1 MHRPDFWYPQERRL
15 PWPAFFFLPLSLVW
29 QGLGCLRALL
39 AKTWKAPCPVICVGN
54 AVVGGTGKTPIV
66 LALAHDLVAKGVNVH
81 IVSYG
86 YRGRRRGPL
95 RVDPKKH
102 DYRDVGDEALLL
114 AQIAPTW
121 IGRNRAAAIARA
133 AENGAD
139 LVLVDDGL
147 QNPHFFKDLS
157 FLVMDAQEGFG
168 NGALVPAGPL
178 RERPETALN
187 RADALIVM
195 GKSEAGQEIA
205 DRMRLMTKP
214 VIEARLAPA
223 VDTPDIR
230 GRRLIAFAGI
240 GRPEKFA
247 RQLRELGG
255 EVIELCSFDDH
266 HIYNEADADR
276 LLALAISNNASLIT
290 TEKDRVRLPQ
300 RLKNI
305 SLVFPVRALFKDREL
320 ISNLIKSLIPEKTA

>member
-1 MHRPDFWYPQERRL
+1 MHRPDFWYPRERRL
-15 PWPAFFFLPLSLVW
+15 PWPAFFVLPLSLVW
-29 QGLGCLRALL
+29 QGLGCLRAHF
-39 AKTWKAPCPVICVGN
+39 AKNWKAPCPVICVGN

-66 LALAHDLVAKGVNVH
+66 LALGHDLAIKGVNVH

-86 YRGRRRGPL
+86 YKGRRRGPL
-95 RVDPKKH
+95 RVDLKRH

-121 IGRNRAAAIARA
+121 IGRNRAAAIALA
-133 AENGAD
+133 AKNGAD

-157 FLVMDAQEGFG
+157 FLVVDGEEGFG
-168 NGALVPAGPL
+168 NGLIVPAGPL
-178 RERPETALN
+178 RERPATALG
-187 RADALIVM
+187 RANALIVM
-195 GKSEAGQEIA
+195 GDGVAGKEIA
-205 DRMRLMTKP
+205 ERMRHLTKP
-214 VIEARLAPA
+214 VIESRLSPA
-223 VDTPDIR
+223 LETPDIR

-247 RQLRELGG
+247 RQLRDLGG

-266 HIYNEADADR
+266 HIYNETDADR
-276 LLALAISNNASLIT
+276 LLALAIGHNASLIT

-320 ISNLIKSLIPEKTA
+320 FSNLIKSLIPEKTT